1 MAREQ
6 VQQFIE
12 QATQSI
18 QSGQFDGALQLIDQA
33 LALSPNEAD
42 AYILRGICLSQ
53 TGQPAAATEAF
64 GKAIELDPNSAKAR
78 YNLAVHLYAL
88 GQKTEALKAAREA
101 ANLDPA
107 HSGAR
112 QLITNLESELAG
124 PSARATMNHNDP
136 LAAPPTQAPTAV
148 PPAASSPAPQSNP
161 YGPPTQSTEVP
172 RSEPAMPSPPPVGQM
187 SSPVSNPYMKSQY
200 DGPAH
205 SLPFVENMGKAWVTL
220 GWVLSGLSLFGFIM
234 AIVAAIGAFS
244 LLDNN
249 DTAAFERAFSNS
261 PAVLVSRITGLIS
274 LVGILIWSIMDL
286 IDRRGNFIWLIPNI
300 ICSCCGFGWLT
311 LPIYIL
317 AGRNN

>member
-88 GQKTEALKAAREA
+88 GQKQEALKAARDA
-101 ANLDPA
+101 SGLDPA

-112 QLITNLESELAG
+112 QLITTLETELAG
-124 PSARATMNHNDP
+124 PS
-136 LAAPPTQAPTAV
+136 
-148 PPAASSPAPQSNP
+148 
-161 YGPPTQSTEVP
+161 P
-172 RSEPAMPSPPPVGQM
+172 R
-187 SSPVSNPYMKSQY
+187 
-200 DGPAH
+200 
-205 SLPFVENMGKAWVTL
+205 
-220 GWVLSGLSLFGFIM
+220 
-234 AIVAAIGAFS
+234 
-244 LLDNN
+244 
-249 DTAAFERAFSNS
+249 
-261 PAVLVSRITGLIS
+261 
-274 LVGILIWSIMDL
+274 
-286 IDRRGNFIWLIPNI
+286 
-300 ICSCCGFGWLT
+300 
-311 LPIYIL
+311 
-317 AGRNN
+317 